1 MPAVSFYLRQE
12 VLDAVR
18 AKAKSENLPVSRLIS
33 QAVERLLES
42 EERRRAKSRLLET
55 LTQRPLGV

>member
-18 AKAKSENLPVSRLIS
+18 DKAKREGMPVSRVIS
-33 QAVERLLES
+33 QALEQALSLDGRGQAKARLLGALAETP
-42 EERRRAKSRLLET
+42 LEN
-55 LTQRPLGV
+55 

>member
-18 AKAKSENLPVSRLIS
+18 SKAKREGVPVSRIIS
-33 QAVERLLES
+33 RALEEALSLDGRSLAKKRLLE
-42 EERRRAKSRLLET
+42 ALVKARLE
-55 LTQRPLGV
+55 P

>member
-18 AKAKSENLPVSRLIS
+18 AKAKSEDLPVSRVIS
-33 QAVERLLES
+33 RAIEQALSLDERGQAKQRLLK
-42 EERRRAKSRLLET
+42 ALA
-55 LTQRPLGV
+55 LTPLKP